1 MSFLSLLSPSSF
13 PPAAAMR
20 LLPLPLAL
28 LLALGII
35 AAAEQCIDVTVN
47 GATYCACPSSEV
59 PSFLFA
65 VDESEGEC
73 FQPEPGYAPFLCEGD
88 ARCVNVDTQGV
99 VLPWVRCEL
108 FGNPAE
114 RDECLLSAN
123 RRAPVVALTAMT
135 SRREGERLVRS
146 FNPRSEANTLVP
158 VRRGAMEADIAS
170 RGSVDV
176 VPAPEYDGGIAAP
189 KEAPGNVLLFAGG
202 AYLTLPVNELDRLD
216 ERTGGLRRIRQRAA
230 HIRQA
235 LFSFCFLHTSS
246 HVALSLSWQVLFR
259 L

>member
-1 MSFLSLLSPSSF
+1 
-13 PPAAAMR
+13 MR

-59 PSFLFA
+59 PSFLYA
-65 VDESEGEC
+65 VDDEGEC
-73 FQPEPGYAPFLCEGD
+73 FRPEPGYAPFLCEGD
-88 ARCVNVDTQGV
+88 ARCLNVDTQGV

-108 FGNPAE
+108 WENPAE

-123 RRAPVVALTAMT
+123 RRAPIVALTAMT

-230 HIRQA
+230 WRA
-235 LFSFCFLHTSS
+235 CFSFCFPHISS
-246 HVALSLSWQVLFR
+246 HVALSLSWQVLCR

>member
-59 PSFLFA
+59 PSFLYA
-65 VDESEGEC
+65 VDDEGEC

-108 FGNPAE
+108 WENPAE

-123 RRAPVVALTAMT
+123 RRAPIVALTAMT
-135 SRREGERLVRS
+135 SRREG
-146 FNPRSEANTLVP
+146 P
-158 VRRGAMEADIAS
+158 
-170 RGSVDV
+170 SVV
-176 VPAPEYDGGIAAP
+176 S
-189 KEAPGNVLLFAGG
+189 
-202 AYLTLPVNELDRLD
+202 
-216 ERTGGLRRIRQRAA
+216 RAA
-230 HIRQA
+230 LAARMN
-235 LFSFCFLHTSS
+235 SSTS
-246 HVALSLSWQVLFR
+246 A
-259 L
+259 